1 MILSVP
7 AKGIKMSQRKLL
19 RAVSLVVL
27 VGCSTVTWE
36 SKTTAL
42 GTTSPNSGIERIKQ
56 EQPDSVRL
64 VFGGGR
70 GFTRVLH
77 QPTVRGDSSVRGY
90 RHQTADTL
98 VTYSLSDINAIQ
110 FATVRSST
118 KNSLAI
124 VGGVVLV
131 GYMVWLATLDWW

>member
-1 MILSVP
+1 MILSVL
-7 AKGIKMSQRKLL
+7 AKGITMSQSKLL
-19 RAVSLVVL
+19 RAVSLIVL
-27 VGCSTVTWE
+27 AGCSTITWE

-42 GTTSPNSGIERIKQ
+42 GTTSRGSGIESIEQ

-64 VFGGGR
+64 VLGGR

-77 QPTVRGDSSVRGY
+77 QPTVEGDSSIRGY
-90 RHQTADTL
+90 RHQAADTI